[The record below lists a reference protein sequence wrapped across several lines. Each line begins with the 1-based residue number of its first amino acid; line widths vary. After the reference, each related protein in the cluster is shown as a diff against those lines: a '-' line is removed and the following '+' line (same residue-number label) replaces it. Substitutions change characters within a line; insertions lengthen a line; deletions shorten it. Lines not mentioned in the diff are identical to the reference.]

1 MSESSS
7 TKIRFVSSCAGLV
20 VGLVLGMLVGWA
32 STLFFWSRDRWI
44 YGAILGFCFPNVAS
58 YIFGGLIDIP

>member
-7 TKIRFVSSCAGLV
+7 TKIRFVGSCAGLV
-20 VGLVLGMLVGWA
+20 VGMGFDKV
-32 STLFFWSRDRWI
+32 FFGAVIGKSI
-44 YGAILGFCFPNVAS
+44 GAILGFCFPHVAS